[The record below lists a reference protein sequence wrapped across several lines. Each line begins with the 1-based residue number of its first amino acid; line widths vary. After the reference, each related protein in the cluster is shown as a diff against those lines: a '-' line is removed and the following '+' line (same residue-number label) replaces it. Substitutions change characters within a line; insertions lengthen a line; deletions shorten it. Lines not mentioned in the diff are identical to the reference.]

1 MKQLQRVK
9 AAKCTL
15 LAQVLHSVFS
25 TTWYLI
31 ISSMKMAFKKR
42 LN

>member
-1 MKQLQRVK
+1 MKQLQR
-9 AAKCTL
+9 AKCT

-31 ISSMKMAFKKR
+31 ISSMKWLLEKS
-42 LN
+42 